1 MVMLTMLMK
10 AMVVVSRSKERRKRG
25 EERVEK

>member
-1 MVMLTMLMK
+1 MLMK
-10 AMVVVSRSKERRKRG
+10 ATVVVSRSKERRKRG